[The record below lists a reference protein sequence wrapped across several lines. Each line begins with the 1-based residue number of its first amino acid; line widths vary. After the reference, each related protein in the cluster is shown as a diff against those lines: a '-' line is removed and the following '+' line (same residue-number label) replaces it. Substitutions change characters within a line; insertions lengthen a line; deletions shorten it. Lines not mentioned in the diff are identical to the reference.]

1 MQLVFFFGRNDYLSL
16 AELLAWSQGKP
27 WKVSVLF
34 HTPKLAIVEASADF
48 PLTTCLNELA
58 GTVKIGEIITK
69 EKKIADVENHPA
81 FLSAIADFPDK
92 GTYTISDYDSQGTD
106 RMMEL
111 RELIKDALKAEKKRT
126 VFKWPKSF
134 SQDKRLETF
143 AKDLKRRHEHVD
155 LNLFSWKDH
164 TVVAKTTQWKDP
176 TAFVSRDEKR
186 PVQQH
191 ILTTSLR
198 LANMLIN
205 LSESKAGETVF
216 DPFCGMGTILQE
228 SLIQGKNA
236 VGMDIDLGNVEAT
249 EKNLQWA
256 KRTFSCR
263 GTYKIYPGDSA
274 RLENIVQSPFDCVV
288 TEPYLGPYLRD
299 LPSRPHAE
307 RIIHEL
313 TKLYKDVFNGLAKRL
328 KRGGKV
334 VIILPQI
341 PHQGRSKVAVP
352 ETVYQQA
359 GFRIHNVLAPINPT
373 FFPYLYKDPE
383 NKIERLIYV
392 LEKV

>member
-16 AELLAWSQGKP
+16 AELFAWSTGEP
-27 WKVSVLF
+27 WKPKVLF
-34 HTPKLAIVEASADF
+34 HTPKLAVLDVSKDF
-48 PLTTCLNELA
+48 PLNTCLNELA
-58 GTVKIGEIITK
+58 GTVKIAQIVLK
-69 EKKIADVENHPA
+69 EKQVDGMEAHAA
-81 FLSAIADFPDK
+81 FGNLLEDFPDK
-92 GTYTISDYDSQGTD
+92 GTYTISDYDGDSSD

-111 RELIKDALKAEKKRT
+111 RELMKDALKSQKKRT

-155 LNLFSWKDH
+155 VNLFSWNAD
-164 TVVAKTTQWKDP
+164 TVVAKTIQWKDP
-176 TAFVSRDEKR
+176 AAFVARDEKR

-198 LANMLIN
+198 LANILVN
-205 LSESKAGETVF
+205 LSESKKGEIVF

-228 SLIQGKNA
+228 SMIQGKNV
-236 VGMDIDLGNVEAT
+236 VGMDLDIGNVEAT
-249 EKNLQWA
+249 EKNLHWA
-256 KRTFSCR
+256 KKTFSCP
-263 GTYKIYPGDSA
+263 GTFKIYPGDSS

-307 RIIHEL
+307 RIINEL
-313 TKLYKDVFNGLAKRL
+313 TKLYGNVFSGLGKRL
-328 KRGGKV
+328 KKGGKV

-341 PHQGRSKVAVP
+341 PHQGKGKSTIAPQVF
-352 ETVYQQA
+352 YSA
-359 GFRIHNVLAPINPT
+359 GFRIHNVIESIKPG